1 MLNFGIGEIIIIAA
15 LALVFVGPERLPDML
30 RFLGRQYGKVMRA
43 SYELR
48 RTFYLE
54 ADRAEADR
62 RAEALRARRDEA
74 RRRADEVR
82 AQEAAGA
89 TGAPVSRAVGEVS
102 PASTPAPSEAPAPAA
117 DPASTAAAPPA
128 DPR

>member
-15 LALVFVGPERLPDML
+15 LALVFVGPERLPEML

-54 ADRAEADR
+54 ADRAEAER
-62 RAEALRARRDEA
+62 RADALRARRDEA

-82 AQEAAGA
+82 AQEAAS
-89 TGAPVSRAVGEVS
+89 GAPVSRALGE
-102 PASTPAPSEAPAPAA
+102 APPAPAA
-117 DPASTAAAPPA
+117 PEAAPADAAPAPPA
-128 DPR
+128 AASPPPAEAP